1 MSSKNVEWELENLK
15 DFAKKVLQPLKE
27 VAFPVIVEATT
38 GKKIIKI
45 DLEKEEDKELIEGIK
60 QVAHK
65 VSEKYYENE
74 ELIGNRPNDVSE
86 PLEQIFVDEL
96 INEGIEGKRLKRKG
110 YPDLE
115 IKDKKDRRTY
125 IEIKVSR
132 IENVEKGSPR
142 NFYYKPSKKTKI
154 KEDARHLLFGF
165 VIKERIPKHW
175 KILGWKLV
183 DLAHLKVNFK
193 PEFNA
198 DNKEIYKEEAIIAE
212 EWMEKQGL
220 EKFS

>member
-1 MSSKNVEWELENLK
+1 MTNKDVKWELENLK
-15 DFAKKVLQPLKE
+15 EFAKKVLQPIKE

-38 GKKIIKI
+38 GKKIFRI
-45 DLEKEEDKELIEGIK
+45 DLGKEEDRNLIESIK
-60 QVAHK
+60 HSARE
-65 VSEKYYENE
+65 VSRKYYVEE

-86 PLEQIFVDEL
+86 PLEQVFADEL
-96 INEGIEGKRLKRKG
+96 INEGIEAKRLKQKG

-115 IKDKKDRRTY
+115 VKDKVGRITY

-132 IENVEKGSPR
+132 VENVEEGSPR

-154 KEDARHLLFGF
+154 KEDARHLLLGF
-165 VIKERIPKHW
+165 VIKETTPKHW
-175 KILGWKLV
+175 KIVGWKLV
-183 DLAHLKVNFK
+183 DLAYLKVNFK

-212 EWMEKQGL
+212 EWMEK
-220 EKFS
+220 